1 MNNLKLLATVQVIGA
16 FALWST
22 LGVYFRWVR
31 LPVSASV
38 VYGSSVGVI
47 ALYAYFYLKTRC
59 LPALRFSWPLAAV
72 FLVAAVK
79 GVIWFRA
86 LTLIPIAHAMLIHN
100 LAPVVAS
107 VLSWFVLNEKPTMSQ
122 VAAILTGFV
131 GLALLLQAASVPAL
145 SIGVVFALGAAAASG
160 IQDVAQRKLSS
171 TVAGSSQAFVFIL
184 GQATGNVIFL
194 LPYLTQA
201 LTWTDAGAVLYF
213 GVAGTAIPII
223 LLSRAFARLKAFE
236 VATLG
241 YTEPILGAT
250 WGALFLGQP
259 MLPSTVIG
267 GFLIFLSGLTAVRNE
282 KLS

>member
-1 MNNLKLLATVQVIGA
+1 MNNQKFFSVVQVIGA

-22 LGVYFRWVR
+22 LGVFFQKVR
-31 LPVSASV
+31 LPVSVSV
-38 VYGSSVGVI
+38 VYGSSVGLI
-47 ALYAYFYLKTRC
+47 ALYAYFYLKERC
-59 LPALRFSWPLAAV
+59 LPSLRFSWPLAAV

-86 LTLIPIAHAMLIHN
+86 LTLLPIAHAMLIHN
-100 LAPVVAS
+100 LAPVVAA
-107 VLSWFVLNEKPTMSQ
+107 VFSWFFLKEKPSMSHG
-122 VAAILTGFV
+122 VAILTGFV
-131 GLALLLQAASVPAL
+131 GLALLLQALTVPAL
-145 SIGVVFALGAAAASG
+145 SIGVMFALGTAIASG
-160 IQDVAQRKLSS
+160 IQDVAQRKLSP
-171 TVAGSSQAFVFIL
+171 TVAGASQAFVFIL

-194 LPYLTQA
+194 LPSLTQA
-201 LTWTDAGAVLYF
+201 LTWPDAGAILYF
-213 GVAGTAIPII
+213 GIAGTAVPII

-241 YTEPILGAT
+241 YTEPVLGAL

-259 MLPSTVIG
+259 ILPTTAIG